1 MFTKTDQFLIELYH
15 KNRHNS
21 FGKLAHSK
29 WGFALTSF
37 FVLFKTI
44 LEAMEEYEHGK
55 TLMAVVFYIIAALIA
70 LYSIMH
76 LFREWK
82 IERFEYRLKVFEALI
97 LLYIGC
103 EKWLH
108 IGHEQGYLSRH
119 PMLALISSLTLVFFY
134 LMHAR
139 LIYLKHKGA
148 IGE

>member
-1 MFTKTDQFLIELYH
+1 MFARIDQYLIELYH

-44 LEAMEEYEHGK
+44 MEAIEEQEHGK
-55 TLMAVVFYIIAALIA
+55 TVMSITFYIIAALIA

-82 IERFEYRLKVFEALI
+82 IERFEYRLKFFEALI
-97 LLYIGC
+97 LLYLGF
-103 EKWLH
+103 EKWQHL
-108 IGHEQGYLSRH
+108 GHELGYLSRH
-119 PMLALISSLTLVFFY
+119 PMLVLISSLTLVFFY
-134 LMHAR
+134 LLHAR
-139 LIYLKHKGA
+139 LIYLKHKGV